1 MTETKTNT
9 FYQCKDGYKVLC
21 TIERTEENVFR
32 AVNSDTDITCEVIK
46 IDEYKTSVSCI
57 QHKRR
62 GKDGKY
68 RKTSKLLDHNM
79 NWLLYM
85 LENKGFIEPR
95 KSYN

>member
-1 MTETKTNT
+1 MAETKTNT
-9 FYQCKDGYKVLC
+9 FYQYKSGGKVLC
-21 TIERTEENVFR
+21 TIEKTAENVFR
-32 AVNSDTDITCEVIK
+32 AVNLDTDITCEVIK

-57 QHKRR
+57 EHKRR

-68 RKTSKLLDHNM
+68 RKSKNLLEHNM

-95 KSYN
+95 KAYN